1 MCYAKPGPRCY
12 GHASEKLDNT
22 KAKLVAAEETVQS
35 LEQEAEKIARKHP
48 KNYKTRYDYK
58 ELQKKYSAGQVKVGM
73 LKRDLKTDT
82 LEADATLGGMEALQ
96 NRKGQLFHGW
106 EPDNEEYVA
115 INDRLYNAR
124 KEYSRK
130 LRAYDQ
136 ERGTVHGRNP
146 SPYGSDKGLM
156 ILRKRKKAL
165 MEKINSSTGEK
176 QEKYKE
182 RLAALS
188 EQIHFALET
197 KEHVQRG
204 ITDVPSANLAANK
217 EQLKEASVELAKAQK
232 AYAEGQE
239 AYRSGPV
246 KAVQEFTQAQ
256 KAAGHVYQSKWS
268 AADKRKIAELE
279 VEAEVFWEKNV
290 KPSMYRTRQF
300 EAITEKLER
309 QIALGSISAKERAIN
324 KQKGMSGSYTPVQ

>member
-12 GHASEKLDNT
+12 GHASEKLENT
-22 KAKLVAAEETVQS
+22 KAKLAATEETVQS
-35 LEQEAEKIARKHP
+35 LEQEAEKIARKHSS
-48 KNYKTRYDYK
+48 NYKTRYDYK
-58 ELQKKYSAGQVKVGM
+58 ELQKKYSAAQLKAAM
-73 LKRDLKTDT
+73 LKRELKTDT
-82 LEADATLGGMEALQ
+82 LDADATLGGIEALQ
-96 NRKGQLFHGW
+96 ERKGQLFHGW
-106 EPDNEEYVA
+106 EPDSEEYMAV
-115 INDRLYNAR
+115 NDRLYNAR
-124 KEYSRK
+124 KEYARK
-130 LRAYDQ
+130 LLAYDH

-165 MEKINSSTGEK
+165 MEKIDSTSGEK

-188 EQIHFALET
+188 EQIHFAVET

-204 ITDVPSANLAANK
+204 ITDAPSANLASNK
-217 EQLKEASVELAKAQK
+217 EQLKEANVELVKAQK
-232 AYAEGQE
+232 AHAEGQA

-246 KAVQEFTQAQ
+246 KAVNEFTQAQ
-256 KAAGHVYQSKWS
+256 KAAGHVYESKWP

-279 VEAEVFWEKNV
+279 MEAEVFWEEKV

-300 EAITEKLER
+300 EAITEKLEK
-309 QIALGSISAKERAIN
+309 QIALGSITAKERARN
-324 KQKGMSGSYTPVQ
+324 KQKGMSGSYNPV